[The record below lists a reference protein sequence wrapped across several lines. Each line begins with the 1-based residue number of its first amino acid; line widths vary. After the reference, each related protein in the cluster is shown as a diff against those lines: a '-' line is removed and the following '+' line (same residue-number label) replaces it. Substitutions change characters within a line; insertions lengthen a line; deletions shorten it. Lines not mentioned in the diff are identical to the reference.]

1 MPIAHSAPRALGSGA
16 ILAQVGRT
24 ARPPSP
30 RRARMQASHLTSRS
44 DGREPARVQGGT
56 DLPQDRDARAA
67 LGRCLI
73 HQCDEAIAEILNER
87 PTMKRVKDLSHAGMV
102 EVPSCLAT
110 HCLVFIDE
118 DRVAEGYIRQELLKR
133 PTVYVDAGT
142 TVYAKVLRWLL
153 RGSTSSGG
161 PLQQFRY
168 RLSFLNGEHQADV
181 IEAVLARLRQKGRGR
196 SPGDAG
202 PSDRQQMDRA
212 DAESS
217 MAHRQLSALE
227 DLIVLVLKAWHFGL
241 ASPPATACPTAAAPT
256 GCRRGQEHAAAVAVA
271 DAQGIET
278 RPLVER
284 HVMASSSSGVASV
297 TARAS
302 SGVAPATEQSNA
314 EELLR
319 QEGETERSS
328 SGPAPVTEQ
337 INAWELHRREV
348 GQRDGEIL
356 KILEEVLSMW
366 ATSYD
371 DNRLPAID
379 VQILVLD
386 AMLAADGGSG
396 IASPDLETLRQWW
409 SLCTEDKDGNPK
421 YKPDFF
427 RWIAK
432 CTEARNE
439 HIKTGGL
446 LQSSPARDGP
456 KWEEGVAAEHA
467 RQEGIELDDDAA
479 SACYQKMGRDIL
491 RTEATREQQRKL
503 KFKEMGR
510 GLNTPQRSFVASLI
524 RKHIGDKKL
533 ALFIFRHGAPR
544 ILRAPADVMLQ
555 SRPNNAPDEEL
566 EERVRHVGDVTREGL
581 AFLAAFIV
589 SIRDY
594 RTDAAL
600 PEARR
605 LSARDA
611 TEQRRTAILERKR
624 KLAAVSAQEKKGKRL
639 VELRDQKK
647 RDFAD
652 MTREEQQIVEDFET
666 GKLEKRRRTATVPR
680 PAPFRGVGPKPP
692 GMSRAAGS
700 HVTADCDKDTD
711 EDTDHD
717 NDDKYQ

>member
-1 MPIAHSAPRALGSGA
+1 MLQSRHYVRCLTRSGGTSRVRGLLQSSQTLLLSREAWSRQRLSKKSGAVRSRVAAPAQLILLVPPNILLLLSAIWLPMLSTLSSPLLMRATTDCGVAAISAQVPIAYSAPRAL
-16 ILAQVGRT
+16 
-24 ARPPSP
+24 
-30 RRARMQASHLTSRS
+30 
-44 DGREPARVQGGT
+44 E
-56 DLPQDRDARAA
+56 
-67 LGRCLI
+67 
-73 HQCDEAIAEILNER
+73 
-87 PTMKRVKDLSHAGMV
+87 
-102 EVPSCLAT
+102 
-110 HCLVFIDE
+110 
-118 DRVAEGYIRQELLKR
+118 
-133 PTVYVDAGT
+133 
-142 TVYAKVLRWLL
+142 
-153 RGSTSSGG
+153 
-161 PLQQFRY
+161 
-168 RLSFLNGEHQADV
+168 
-181 IEAVLARLRQKGRGR
+181 
-196 SPGDAG
+196 
-202 PSDRQQMDRA
+202 
-212 DAESS
+212 
-217 MAHRQLSALE
+217 RQL
-227 DLIVLVLKAWHFGL
+227 
-241 ASPPATACPTAAAPT
+241 
-256 GCRRGQEHAAAVAVA
+256 
-271 DAQGIET
+271 
-278 RPLVER
+278 
-284 HVMASSSSGVASV
+284 MASSSSGVAPV

-302 SGVAPATEQSNA
+302 SGAAPATEQSNA

-371 DNRLPAID
+371 DNCLPATD

-409 SLCTEDKDGNPK
+409 SLCTEDKDRKPK
-421 YKPDFF
+421 HQPDFF

-432 CTEARNE
+432 CAEARNE

-467 RQEGIELDDDAA
+467 RQEGIALDDDAV
-479 SACYQKMGRDIL
+479 SACYRKMGRDIL

-503 KFKEMGR
+503 KFTEMGR
-510 GLNTPQRSFVASLI
+510 GLKGPQRSFVDNLI

-544 ILRAPADVMLQ
+544 ILLTPADVMLQ

-566 EERVRHVGDVTREGL
+566 EERVRHVGDVTREGF

-589 SIRDY
+589 SIREY
-594 RTDAAL
+594 RTDDAL

-624 KLAAVSAQEKKGKRL
+624 ELAAVRAQEKKGKRL

-666 GKLEKRRRTATVPR
+666 GKLEKRRKTATVPR
-680 PAPFRGVGPKPP
+680 PAPFRGVGPEPP

>member
-1 MPIAHSAPRALGSGA
+1 
-16 ILAQVGRT
+16 
-24 ARPPSP
+24 
-30 RRARMQASHLTSRS
+30 
-44 DGREPARVQGGT
+44 
-56 DLPQDRDARAA
+56 
-67 LGRCLI
+67 
-73 HQCDEAIAEILNER
+73 
-87 PTMKRVKDLSHAGMV
+87 
-102 EVPSCLAT
+102 
-110 HCLVFIDE
+110 
-118 DRVAEGYIRQELLKR
+118 
-133 PTVYVDAGT
+133 
-142 TVYAKVLRWLL
+142 
-153 RGSTSSGG
+153 
-161 PLQQFRY
+161 
-168 RLSFLNGEHQADV
+168 
-181 IEAVLARLRQKGRGR
+181 
-196 SPGDAG
+196 
-202 PSDRQQMDRA
+202 
-212 DAESS
+212 
-217 MAHRQLSALE
+217 
-227 DLIVLVLKAWHFGL
+227 
-241 ASPPATACPTAAAPT
+241 
-256 GCRRGQEHAAAVAVA
+256 
-271 DAQGIET
+271 
-278 RPLVER
+278 
-284 HVMASSSSGVASV
+284 
-297 TARAS
+297 
-302 SGVAPATEQSNA
+302 
-314 EELLR
+314 
-319 QEGETERSS
+319 
-328 SGPAPVTEQ
+328 
-337 INAWELHRREV
+337 
-348 GQRDGEIL
+348 
-356 KILEEVLSMW
+356 MW
-366 ATSYD
+366 ATNYD
-371 DNRLPAID
+371 DNRLPATD

-467 RQEGIELDDDAA
+467 RQEGIALDDDAV

-503 KFKEMGR
+503 KFTEMGR

-544 ILRAPADVMLQ
+544 ILLTPADVMLQ

-624 KLAAVSAQEKKGKRL
+624 ELAAVRAQEKKGKRL

-666 GKLEKRRRTATVPR
+666 GKLEKRRKTATVPR
-680 PAPFRGVGPKPP
+680 PAPFRGVGPEPP